1 MKIRNV
7 TEEELQGIGIK
18 IMTILD
24 SWPLTDRDKMNL
36 LGFSDEIK
44 ERQLTRYRNGTAP
57 FPDDEDQLE
66 RVRHLMGI
74 QKALEENYPLNSRMP
89 AFWVNHFQKPLKGI
103 PMQIMIEDGL
113 AGMYRVWRHLDCTA
127 NW

>member
-1 MKIRNV
+1 MSDND
-7 TEEELQGIGIK
+7 LQGIGMR
-18 IMTILD
+18 IMAILD
-24 SWPLTDRDKMNL
+24 SWPLDDRDKMNL
-36 LGFSDEIK
+36 LGFEDSVK

-57 FPDDEDQLE
+57 FPDDDDKLE

-74 QKALEENYPLNSRMP
+74 QKALEVNYPLNSHMP

-103 PMQIMIEDGL
+103 PMQIMIDDGL
-113 AGMYRVWRHLDCTA
+113 PGMYRVWRHLDCTA

>member
-1 MKIRNV
+1 MKV
-7 TEEELQGIGIK
+7 
-18 IMTILD
+18 MAILD

-36 LGFSDEIK
+36 LGFGDDMK
-44 ERQLTRYRNGTAP
+44 ERQLTRFRNGTAP
-57 FPDDEDQLE
+57 FPKDDDKLE

-74 QKALEENYPLNSRMP
+74 QKALEVNYPLNSRMP
-89 AFWVNHFQKPLKGI
+89 SFWVNHFQKPLTRI

-127 NW
+127 SW